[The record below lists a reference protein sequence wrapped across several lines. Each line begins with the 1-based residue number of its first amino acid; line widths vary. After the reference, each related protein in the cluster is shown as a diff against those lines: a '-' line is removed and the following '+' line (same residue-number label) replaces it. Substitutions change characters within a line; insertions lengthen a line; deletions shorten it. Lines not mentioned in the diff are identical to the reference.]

1 MQQLPARIQV
11 DRREP
16 GRATR
21 LARWTL
27 GSSPLAGRPAAA
39 RIRWGVRVADGWRDH
54 GTTTTALGTPVHS
67 IEFESAQL
75 NLTYPTTLPSPAG
88 PFSRKENETYHA
100 FFRYLLKQDMHRT
113 ATISFCRYSLI
124 SSDHCMLWSGRARCA
139 PACVGFSAIWIYDMW
154 QHC

>member
-1 MQQLPARIQV
+1 MQQLPARVQV

-21 LARWTL
+21 LARWTR

-39 RIRWGVRVADGWRDH
+39 RIRWGVRVAEGGRDH

-75 NLTYPTTLPSPAG
+75 NLTYPTTLPPQQVPSAE
-88 PFSRKENETYHA
+88 RKTKHT
-100 FFRYLLKQDMHRT
+100 MHFLDI
-113 ATISFCRYSLI
+113 AN
-124 SSDHCMLWSGRARCA
+124 
-139 PACVGFSAIWIYDMW
+139 
-154 QHC
+154 